1 MTSLPEPHLNEP
13 VRERAHLR
21 SARLRERLRGPWRVA
36 VAEASMLP
44 AIAPGDWLLVDPTIR
59 RWPRHG
65 IVVLFREPD
74 TGVLAVKRV
83 AGRPGDRIPFA
94 GGYLILGPD
103 EAWLEADAT
112 AEGAA
117 TAGFGAPIDSNQFG
131 PVSVD
136 LLVGRA
142 WFRYAPRG
150 RIGRLP
156 PRTPAGRAGKPDGD
170 RPGT

>member
-1 MTSLPEPHLNEP
+1 
-13 VRERAHLR
+13 
-21 SARLRERLRGPWRVA
+21 
-36 VAEASMLP
+36 MLP

-65 IVVLFREPD
+65 VVVVFREPD
-74 TGVLAVKRV
+74 GGDLAVKRV
-83 AGRPGDRIPFA
+83 TGRPGDRIPFA

-112 AEGAA
+112 AEVASV
-117 TAGFGAPIDSNQFG
+117 AGFGAPIDSNQFG
-131 PVSVD
+131 PVPVE

-150 RIGRLP
+150 RIGRLLPRRP
-156 PRTPAGRAGKPDGD
+156 PTASI
-170 RPGT
+170 RP